1 MTRTGTVI
9 LVVSAAPQR
18 RRDWQAAVRRAGHLP
33 LTAASLRR
41 AQELM
46 QWIRPALVLADAA
59 LPDGRAATLFQAL
72 ASATPRR
79 HVPMVLH
86 GALTSEE
93 HAQLARGAY
102 EVSEHA
108 SADDGAIRVL
118 LNHVLGERGTTALA
132 GPIGVISSVTARPRH
147 RR

>member
-72 ASATPRR
+72 AGATPRR

-86 GALTSEE
+86 GALTSDE

-108 SADDGAIRVL
+108 GADDGAIKL
-118 LNHVLGERGTTALA
+118 LLKHVLGEHGTTALA
-132 GPIGVISSVTARPRH
+132 RPIDVSTVMESRH
-147 RR
+147 RHGR